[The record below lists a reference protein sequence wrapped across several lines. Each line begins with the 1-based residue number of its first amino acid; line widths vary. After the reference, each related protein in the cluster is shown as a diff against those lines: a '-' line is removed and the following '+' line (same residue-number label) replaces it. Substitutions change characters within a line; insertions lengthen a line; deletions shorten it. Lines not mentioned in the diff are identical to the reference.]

1 MKCILMNKNTKIMLV
16 EYNTTFNGIEKIY
29 DIYNINYAPLS
40 ILNANNTLGTNL
52 AKAVNE
58 WFKGRGIPSWRKDLE
73 KLLEKLNVSSKEELL
88 NKSYALSLSDQYWLK
103 EENSNVKWQDINFF
117 TNDFEYEAYLEASLD
132 SSSKLITS
140 KDKAILRSPNNTTD
154 GMLQKGWIIE
164 NGKRILVKGTYTS
177 SREEP
182 FNEWLA
188 SQISKRLGFYY
199 CNYFVEWTDKTKL
212 ISKCENFVSED
223 EEIISAYDV
232 FKSEKKPNNINDYEF
247 YIQILEK
254 NNVLNARKN
263 VEDMFILDYLMLNTD
278 RHLKNF
284 GVIRNVN
291 TLEWVRTTPIFDT
304 GQSMECDKY
313 LDKMNFSSG
322 TGKFFTNTNK
332 NYEDILKVI
341 GKDIVNIDIHKLDGL
356 CDEYRSLLEKYK
368 DKLDISSK
376 RIEKLVSGLQKRII
390 KLERNIEINKEDGC

>member
-1 MKCILMNKNTKIMLV
+1 MKCILMNKNTAIMLV
-16 EYNTTFNGIEKIY
+16 EYNTTFNGIENIY
-29 DIYNINYAPLS
+29 DIYNIEYASLS
-40 ILNANNTLGTNL
+40 ISNANKTLGANL
-52 AKAVNE
+52 LKQIND

-132 SSSKLITS
+132 SSSSLTTS

-247 YIQILEK
+247 YIQTLEK
-254 NNVLNARKN
+254 HNVPNARKN

-313 LDKMNFSSG
+313 LDEINFSYG
-322 TGKFFTNTNK
+322 TGKFFTNTN
-332 NYEDILKVI
+332 KVI
-341 GKDIVNIDIHKLDGL
+341 GKDIVNIDIKRLDGL
-356 CDEYRSLLEKYK
+356 CDEYHSLLEKYK
-368 DKLDISSK
+368 DKLDMSDK
-376 RIEKLVSGLQKRII
+376 RIEKLVNGLQERIRR
-390 KLERNIEINKEDGC
+390 LENHMEKFKSSN

>member
-1 MKCILMNKNTKIMLV
+1 MKCILMNKNTSIMLV
-16 EYNTTFNGIEKIY
+16 EYNTTLNVIENIY
-29 DIYNINYAPLS
+29 DIYNIDYAPPS
-40 ILNANNTLGTNL
+40 ISNANKTLGANL
-52 AKAVNE
+52 LKQIND

-73 KLLEKLNVSSKEELL
+73 KLLEKLNVSSPEELL

-132 SSSKLITS
+132 SSSNLTTS

-188 SQISKRLGFYY
+188 SQISKRLGFNY

-232 FKSEKKPNNINDYEF
+232 FKSEKKTNNINDYEF
-247 YIQILEK
+247 YIQTLEK
-254 NNVLNARKN
+254 HNVPNARKN

-313 LDKMNFSSG
+313 LDEINFSYG

-332 NYEDILKVI
+332 NYENILKVI
-341 GKDIVNIDIHKLDGL
+341 GKDIVNIDIKRLDGL
-356 CDEYRSLLEKYK
+356 CDEYHSLLEKYK
-368 DKLDISSK
+368 DKLDISDK
-376 RIEKLVSGLQKRII
+376 RIEKLVNGLQERIRR
-390 KLERNIEINKEDGC
+390 LENYIEKFKSSN

>member
-1 MKCILMNKNTKIMLV
+1 MKCILMNKNTSIMLV
-16 EYNTTFNGIEKIY
+16 EYNTTLNVIENIY
-29 DIYNINYAPLS
+29 DIYNIDYAPLS
-40 ILNANNTLGTNL
+40 ISNANKTLGANL
-52 AKAVNE
+52 LKQIND

-73 KLLEKLNVSSKEELL
+73 KLLEKLNVSSPEELL

-132 SSSKLITS
+132 SSSNLTTS

-188 SQISKRLGFYY
+188 SQISKRLGFNY

-212 ISKCENFVSED
+212 ISKCENFVSAD
-223 EEIISAYDV
+223 EEIISAYNV

-247 YIQILEK
+247 YIQTLEK
-254 NNVLNARKN
+254 HNVPNARKN

-313 LDKMNFSSG
+313 LDEINFSYG

-332 NYEDILKVI
+332 NYENILKVI
-341 GKDIVNIDIHKLDGL
+341 GKDIVNIDIKRLDGL
-356 CDEYRSLLEKYK
+356 CDEYHSLLEKYK
-368 DKLDISSK
+368 DKLDMSDK
-376 RIEKLVSGLQKRII
+376 RIEKLVNGLQERIR
-390 KLERNIEINKEDGC
+390 KLENHIEKFKNNN

>member
-132 SSSKLITS
+132 SSSKITTS

-313 LDKMNFSSG
+313 LDEMNFSSG

>member
-1 MKCILMNKNTKIMLV
+1 MKCILMNKNTAIMLV
-16 EYNTTFNGIEKIY
+16 EYNTTFNGIENIY
-29 DIYNINYAPLS
+29 DIYNIEYAPLS
-40 ILNANNTLGTNL
+40 ISNANKTLGANL
-52 AKAVNE
+52 LKQIND

-132 SSSKLITS
+132 SSSSLTTS

-199 CNYFVEWTDKTKL
+199 CN
-212 ISKCENFVSED
+212 
-223 EEIISAYDV
+223 
-232 FKSEKKPNNINDYEF
+232 
-247 YIQILEK
+247 
-254 NNVLNARKN
+254 
-263 VEDMFILDYLMLNTD
+263 
-278 RHLKNF
+278 
-284 GVIRNVN
+284 
-291 TLEWVRTTPIFDT
+291 
-304 GQSMECDKY
+304 
-313 LDKMNFSSG
+313 
-322 TGKFFTNTNK
+322 
-332 NYEDILKVI
+332 
-341 GKDIVNIDIHKLDGL
+341 
-356 CDEYRSLLEKYK
+356 
-368 DKLDISSK
+368 
-376 RIEKLVSGLQKRII
+376 
-390 KLERNIEINKEDGC
+390 

>member
-1 MKCILMNKNTKIMLV
+1 MLV
-16 EYNTTFNGIEKIY
+16 EYNTTLNVIENIY
-29 DIYNINYAPLS
+29 DIYNIDYAPLS
-40 ILNANNTLGTNL
+40 ISNANKTLGANL
-52 AKAVNE
+52 LKQIND

-73 KLLEKLNVSSKEELL
+73 KLLEKLNVSSPEELL

-132 SSSKLITS
+132 SSSNLTTS

-199 CNYFVEWTDKTKL
+199 CNYLVEWTDKTKL

-247 YIQILEK
+247 YIQVLEK
-254 NNVLNARKN
+254 HNVPNARKN

-284 GVIRNVN
+284 GVIRNVK

-313 LDKMNFSSG
+313 LDEINFSYG

-341 GKDIVNIDIHKLDGL
+341 GKSIVNIDIKRLDGL
-356 CDEYRSLLEKYK
+356 CEEYHSLLEKYK
-368 DKLDISSK
+368 DKLDMSDK
-376 RIEKLVSGLQKRII
+376 RIEKLVNGLQERIR
-390 KLERNIEINKEDGC
+390 KLENHIEKFKNNN